1 MLTWGKYLAIIY
13 KIFNLTDIRL
23 SVATTTFTASL
34 NKQSMNKLDLTKKYK
49 AYYTAKTTPELVT
62 IEEAHFISITG
73 KGDPSGNDFSLH
85 IQALY
90 PIAYAIKF
98 MHKAQNNDFTVA
110 KLEGLWWYD
119 ENKYP
124 GKDITT
130 STEVPRSEWEYRLL
144 IRMPEFV
151 TANDLATAKETVR
164 AKKEVPLANEVEYY
178 TMHEGTCVQMMHVG
192 PFSTEPETLLQIAAF
207 SEQNK
212 LARNGLHHEIYL
224 SDFRKTAPE
233 KLKTILREPVK

>member
-1 MLTWGKYLAIIY
+1 M
-13 KIFNLTDIRL
+13 D
-23 SVATTTFTASL
+23 
-34 NKQSMNKLDLTKKYK
+34 KLDLTKKYK
-49 AYYTAKTTPELVT
+49 AYFTAKTKPELVT

-73 KGDPSGNDFSLH
+73 KGDPSGQEFTNH

-98 MHKAQNNDFTVA
+98 MHKAQNRDFTVS

-124 GKDITT
+124 GKNITT
-130 STEVPRSEWEYRLL
+130 ATEVPRSEWEYRLL

-151 TANDLATAKETVR
+151 TAKDLETAKETVK
-164 AKKEVPLANEVEYY
+164 AKKHVPLADRVEYI
-178 TMHEGTCVQMMHVG
+178 TMNEGRCIQMMHVG
-192 PFSTEPETLLQIAAF
+192 PFSTELESLAQITAF

-212 LARNGLHHEIYL
+212 LERNGLHHEIYL
-224 SDFRKTAPE
+224 SDFRKTAPA